1 MLRLPSNQP
10 TAAGDDRV
18 DATGQAADN
27 HRGRVQFLEGQMR
40 SLIVLTVVA
49 MTAFA
54 ANSLLARLALEA
66 HSIDAA
72 SYTVIRI
79 LSGAVFLYL
88 IAWRKPVAG
97 KTDRKL
103 EGNWLAA
110 AALFAYAVA
119 FSYAYLALGAA
130 TGALILFS
138 SVQATM
144 ISWSL
149 AQGTRPSMG
158 EIIGFAMAFGGFVWL
173 VLPGVDRPDPWGS
186 LLMVL
191 SGISWGVY
199 TLKGR
204 GSSSPLVDTA
214 GNFVRAGAFC
224 LPLALLAYNTANLS
238 IGGVSLALAS
248 GIVASGL
255 GYAIWYLALPA
266 LSTFQAALVQLSVPV
281 IAAAG
286 AILFLDEVLTLRFAA
301 VSTIVLGGIALAITS
316 KQRKLTGSPLA
327 GRGGGQP
334 K

>member
-1 MLRLPSNQP
+1 
-10 TAAGDDRV
+10 
-18 DATGQAADN
+18 
-27 HRGRVQFLEGQMR
+27 MR
-40 SLIVLTVVA
+40 SLIASTVVA
-49 MTAFA
+49 MAAFA
-54 ANSLLARLALEA
+54 ANSLLARLALGA

-72 SYTVIRI
+72 SYTAIRI

-88 IAWRKPVAG
+88 IARRKPGAE

-110 AALFAYAVA
+110 AALFVYAIA

-149 AQGTRPSMG
+149 AQGTRPSSG
-158 EIIGFAMAFGGFVWL
+158 EIIGFALAFGGFVWL
-173 VLPGVDRPDPWGS
+173 VLPGVDRPDPWSS

-204 GSSSPLVDTA
+204 SSSSPLVDTA
-214 GNFVRAGAFC
+214 GNFMRAGAFC
-224 LPLALLAYNTANLS
+224 VPLALFAYSTANLS
-238 IGGVSLALAS
+238 VEGVSLALAS

-255 GYAIWYLALPA
+255 GYAVWYLALQA

-286 AILFLDEVLTLRFAA
+286 AILLLGEALTLRFAA
-301 VSTIVLGGIALAITS
+301 VSIVVLGGIALAITS
-316 KQRKLTGSPLA
+316 KQRKLTGSRPLTESS
-327 GRGGGQP
+327 GDQP

>member
-1 MLRLPSNQP
+1 
-10 TAAGDDRV
+10 
-18 DATGQAADN
+18 
-27 HRGRVQFLEGQMR
+27 MR
-40 SLIVLTVVA
+40 SLVALTVVA

-54 ANSLLARLALEA
+54 ANSLLARLALGTHA
-66 HSIDAA
+66 IDAA
-72 SYTVIRI
+72 SYTAIRI

-88 IAWRKPVAG
+88 IARRKTAAE

-110 AALFAYAVA
+110 AALFVYAIA

-144 ISWSL
+144 ILWSL
-149 AQGTRPSMG
+149 AQGTRPSLG
-158 EIIGFAMAFGGFVWL
+158 EIAGFAMAFGGFVWL
-173 VLPGVDRPDPWGS
+173 VVPGVDRPDPWGS

-191 SGISWGVY
+191 SGISWGIY

-204 GSSSPLVDTA
+204 SSSSPLVDTA
-214 GNFVRAGAFC
+214 GNFARAGAFC
-224 LPLALLAYNTANLS
+224 MPLALYAYSKANLS
-238 IGGVSLALAS
+238 VEGVSLALTS

-266 LSTFQAALVQLSVPV
+266 LTTFQAALVQLSVPV

-301 VSTIVLGGIALAITS
+301 VSIVVLGGIALAIIS
-316 KQRKLTGSPLA
+316 KQRKLTASRPVAESGS
-327 GRGGGQP
+327 GQP